1 MTGKVAL
8 SLGKVLRRSR
18 RERGETQGSMAAIIG
33 VAENTYGRWERDE
46 VTPSPSNMRA
56 LIRLGL
62 IGGRQNRQG
71 CGNGQEPQ
79 FLPPEATD
87 RVMQT
92 PGDPGSDLQVG
103 MQAIQNAGD
112 GEVLA
117 LFQSLSA
124 DKRKMALEILHL
136 VIAISGPGNRRDP
149 GGGTNLRQR
158 VE

>member
-1 MTGKVAL
+1 MGT
-8 SLGKVLRRSR
+8 RRGDAVSFEHACTHQAR
-18 RERGETQGSMAAIIG
+18 PDWRKAEPARLRERAGTAIL
-33 VAENTYGRWERDE
+33 A
-46 VTPSPSNMRA
+46 
-56 LIRLGL
+56 
-62 IGGRQNRQG
+62 
-71 CGNGQEPQ
+71 
-79 FLPPEATD
+79 EATD